1 MGNKRTIYLL
11 YFLLVMTSGA
21 IIALL
26 FNTNILQNQLLQE
39 KQVREEISKQVA
51 LHEQLM
57 DIDLLLVDGDYG
69 SALQAYRAKE
79 DQLEANA
86 DNLIDLRIALAEKME
101 VMGKQSMIDPLQ
113 NTELQSKDTLQPQL
127 VDNAKE
133 IQQYD
138 SISFALEKA
147 KVQLSR
153 MKRLIQ
159 QKSFG
164 EYLTFTSSKGSQVHY
179 VGQVKDGKANG
190 HGVAILSTGS
200 RYEGEWKNNL
210 RDGEGTFYW
219 ADGQH
224 YEGEYKND
232 KRHGMGAYHWL
243 NGEKFVGLWQEDQ
256 RTGEGTF
263 YGKDGKVVASGFWED
278 DKLIAANKP

>member
-1 MGNKRTIYLL
+1 MGTKRTIYLL
-11 YFLLVMTSGA
+11 CFLLVITSGA
-21 IIALL
+21 IVALL
-26 FNTNILQNQLLQE
+26 FNTNILQNELQQE
-39 KQVREEISKQVA
+39 KQVRDEISKQVA

-86 DNLIDLRIALAEKME
+86 GNLIDLRIALAEKME
-101 VMGKQSMIDPLQ
+101 VMGKKSIIDPLQ
-113 NTELQSKDTLQPQL
+113 NKELQSKDTVPLQP
-127 VDNAKE
+127 VDNVKE
-133 IQQYD
+133 IQRYD

-179 VGQVKDGKANG
+179 VGQVKNGKANG

-232 KRHGMGAYHWL
+232 KRHGIGTYHWL
-243 NGEKFVGLWQEDQ
+243 NGEKFVGLWQDDQ